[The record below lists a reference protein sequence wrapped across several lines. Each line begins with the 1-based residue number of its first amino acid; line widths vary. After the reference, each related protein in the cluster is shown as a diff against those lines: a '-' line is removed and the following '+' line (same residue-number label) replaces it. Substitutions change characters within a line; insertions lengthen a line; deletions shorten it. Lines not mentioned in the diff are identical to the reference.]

1 MPPARGGGG
10 GRGGGRGG
18 RGGAFNPG
26 RGTVTI
32 AGTELNWD
40 LTGLDIQ
47 KGPAERFPV
56 SPSPLCLIAQ
66 HQHHLYFSSQ
76 PVFCAA
82 SYHVVPVAMS
92 RQPPKS
98 QSQSQ
103 PSASTLRSAPLKH
116 PLRRQQE
123 APPPQAPP
131 PTAHERGIVSHY
143 LRARDRIHE
152 GPFYTILN
160 DGMKN
165 GLKRKAS
172 EPAPTEASLFNPF
185 TDNQTF
191 SAKYLKVRRRL
202 PKLDARPYGDR
213 GDSNASKK
221 RRVLEVT
228 KINAIS
234 QIERMIKAEVDRTN
248 EAEAR
253 AEDELDEDA
262 EDDEVEAD
270 DDKPDA
276 VDEEDNWS
284 AVSTD
289 SEESDDDYNAEQYFD
304 NGEDDDIDDAD
315 PYENTYE

>member
-1 MPPARGGGG
+1 MPPARGGG

-18 RGGAFNPG
+18 RGGAFNPA

-47 KGPAERFPV
+47 KGPAERFP
-56 SPSPLCLIAQ
+56 L
-66 HQHHLYFSSQ
+66 
-76 PVFCAA
+76 CAA
-82 SYHVVPVAMS
+82 SYHVVPAAMS
-92 RQPPKS
+92 EQQSKS
-98 QSQSQ
+98 RA
-103 PSASTLRSAPLKH
+103 SASLNH
-116 PLRRQQE
+116 PLRQQQE

-131 PTAHERGIVSHY
+131 PTLDETGIVAHY
-143 LRARDRIHE
+143 IAVRDRIHE

-202 PKLDARPYGDR
+202 PKLDARPYVTDLFPAELRLTLDGTRAD
-213 GDSNASKK
+213 GNPSKK
-221 RRVLEVT
+221 RRTLGVT
-228 KINAIS
+228 KINAVS
-234 QIERMIKAEVDRTN
+234 QIERMIKAEQDRSN

-253 AEDELDEDA
+253 AEEEPDEDA
-262 EDDEVEAD
+262 EEEDEEAD
-270 DDKPDA
+270 EDKPDA

-304 NGEDDDIDDAD
+304 NGEDDAIDDAD

>member
-1 MPPARGGGG
+1 MSGRG

-18 RGGAFNPG
+18 ARGAFNPA

-47 KGPAERFPV
+47 KGPAERFPD
-56 SPSPLCLIAQ
+56 
-66 HQHHLYFSSQ
+66 
-76 PVFCAA
+76 
-82 SYHVVPVAMS
+82 
-92 RQPPKS
+92 
-98 QSQSQ
+98 
-103 PSASTLRSAPLKH
+103 
-116 PLRRQQE
+116 

-131 PTAHERGIVSHY
+131 PTDDELGMVRHHLAV
-143 LRARDRIHE
+143 RDRIHE

-165 GLKRKAS
+165 GLKRKAN
-172 EPAPTEASLFNPF
+172 EPAPTEASLFDPF
-185 TDNQTF
+185 TGNQTY

-202 PKLDARPYGDR
+202 PKLDARPYVVDLFPAELRPTLDGTRAD
-213 GDSNASKK
+213 GNTAKK
-221 RRVLEVT
+221 RRTLGVT
-228 KINAIS
+228 KVNAVS
-234 QIERMIKAEVDRTN
+234 QIERLIKSEQERTN

-253 AEDELDEDA
+253 AEEEG
-262 EDDEVEAD
+262 DDEAEED
-270 DDKPDA
+270 EEEPDEDKPDA

-284 AVSTD
+284 AASTD

-304 NGEDDDIDDAD
+304 NGEDDEIDDAD